1 MLNRKTENGMEEDEI
16 TIRFARRK
24 LDALKVALYAEG
36 KDLDQSLE
44 KYIGKLY
51 ADKVPKNERAKI
63 ERLIQEDVKTEQ
75 EDRDRFVAVRLTDGE
90 ETVCFTASVSNSFYG
105 VAGQLKDM
113 LKGAENSTLDSLLEY
128 FIDAYVMDDRLFD
141 IIASAPDDPLLQAV
155 MELNFKDCTMSFKGR
170 GADQPV
176 CYEME
181 DAEKAYR
188 RAESIP
194 KISRKAREELF
205 RDYLQAREI
214 NAADMAEQPVQR
226 L

>member
-1 MLNRKTENGMEEDEI
+1 MEEDVI
-16 TIRFARRK
+16 AIRFDRRK

-63 ERLIQEDVKTEQ
+63 ERQIQEEINAEQ
-75 EDRDRFVAVRLTDGE
+75 EEQDRFIAVRLTDGE
-90 ETVCFTASVSNSFYG
+90 ETVCFTASGSNSFYG

-141 IIASAPDDPLLQAV
+141 IIASAPDNPLLQAV

-170 GADQPV
+170 GAAQPV
-176 CYEME
+176 RYEME

-188 RAESIP
+188 RAESVP

-205 RDYLQAREI
+205 KDYLQGREI
-214 NAADMAEQPVQR
+214 NAADADMAEQIVPR

>member
-1 MLNRKTENGMEEDEI
+1 MAEEEI
-16 TIRFARRK
+16 RIPFNKHK
-24 LDALKVALYAEG
+24 LDALKVALYEEG
-36 KDLDQSLE
+36 IDLDQSLE

-63 ERLIQEDVKTEQ
+63 ERQIQEEINAEQ
-75 EDRDRFVAVRLTDGE
+75 EKQDRFIAVRLTDGE
-90 ETVCFTASVSNSFYG
+90 ETVCFTASGSNSFYG

-113 LKGAENSTLDSLLEY
+113 LKEADDSTLDSLLEY

-141 IIASAPDDPLLQAV
+141 IVAGAPDNPLLQAV

-170 GADQPV
+170 GTAQPV
-176 CYEME
+176 RYEME

-194 KISRKAREELF
+194 KISGKAREELF
-205 RDYLQAREI
+205 RDYLQGREI
-214 NAADMAEQPVQR
+214 NAADMVGQPVPR

>member
-1 MLNRKTENGMEEDEI
+1 MEEDEI
-16 TIRFARRK
+16 TIRFARRR

-63 ERLIQEDVKTEQ
+63 ERLIQEDVKAEQ
-75 EDRDRFVAVRLTDGE
+75 EEQDRFVAVRLTDGE
-90 ETVCFTASVSNSFYG
+90 ETVCFTASGSNSFYG

-113 LKGAENSTLDSLLEY
+113 LKGAESSTLDSLLEY
-128 FIDAYVMDDRLFD
+128 FIDTYVMDDRLFD
-141 IIASAPDDPLLQAV
+141 VIVSAPDNSLLQAV

-170 GADQPV
+170 GATQFV
-176 CYEME
+176 RYEME
-181 DAEKAYR
+181 DAEKAYKS
-188 RAESIP
+188 AESVP
-194 KISRKAREELF
+194 KISEKAREELF
-205 RDYLQAREI
+205 MDYLQGREI
-214 NAADMAEQPVQR
+214 HAADMAEQPAQR